1 MPGLEVFWGVTDWNC
16 RTVLFRDGACLLR
29 FGLILCVCVY
39 DDPSVFL
46 KGVSAGVTC
55 TVPEDIF
62 ASSERQWCF
71 VQLYLGI
78 TLSLIE
84 V

>member
-1 MPGLEVFWGVTDWNC
+1 MELQNGSVQGWSLPSEVWVNFV
-16 RTVLFRDGACLLR
+16 
-29 FGLILCVCVY
+29 CVCVY